1 MKRFAVAVVLA
12 LYASGLRAATYPV
25 DDSRSQVLSRVVR
38 MKWDAPMST
47 RRTNTVSGQFSV
59 ITRLDVSPWRGR
71 HGRIYLTLPPQS
83 LDTLT
88 VQWTTRGRLLPGEVR
103 MGQRTLVYTGPITS
117 NLLEDTLQLSVTADG
132 SRLAR
137 METVEFRFEID
148 LDTP

>member
-1 MKRFAVAVVLA
+1 
-12 LYASGLRAATYPV
+12 
-25 DDSRSQVLSRVVR
+25 
-38 MKWDAPMST
+38 
-47 RRTNTVSGQFSV
+47 
-59 ITRLDVSPWRGR
+59 
-71 HGRIYLTLPPQS
+71 
-83 LDTLT
+83 
-88 VQWTTRGRLLPGEVR
+88 